1 MKAISTSANNRTLAN
16 HEGRELRLC
25 RAMPRTDYSFQEP
38 ADNVA
43 IAAPPAKPRPRPE
56 LRAFRQ
62 MSQDLLAREDRRN
75 YVIEMIVFGLV
86 VALVAW
92 PLVSL
97 LIVLAQT
104 ARG

>member
-1 MKAISTSANNRTLAN
+1 
-16 HEGRELRLC
+16 
-25 RAMPRTDYSFQEP
+25 MPRTDYSFQEP

-43 IAAPPAKPRPRPE
+43 IASPNAKRRPRPE

-62 MSQDLLAREDRRN
+62 MSQDLLAREERRN

-86 VALVAW
+86 IALVAW

>member
-1 MKAISTSANNRTLAN
+1 
-16 HEGRELRLC
+16 
-25 RAMPRTDYSFQEP
+25 
-38 ADNVA
+38 
-43 IAAPPAKPRPRPE
+43 
-56 LRAFRQ
+56 